1 MQDEGKI
8 ITVLGPIDPEDLGVC
23 STHEHILFDF
33 LATYWEEPADTG
45 AKRLAD
51 SQICLENRGV
61 LNHNPFAIKENL
73 SFEDVPTAVEEVGRF
88 KEQGGNAIAEVTPI
102 GQGRNPEG
110 LKQVSEETGL
120 HIIMTTGFYIQ
131 AGHPPYVAEKSI
143 DQLAAIMIKEITDGI
158 GGTGIR
164 AGVMGDVGTTKSITE
179 DERKVLR
186 ACARAHLA
194 TGAAIGVHMDPS
206 AREALRAVS
215 ILLEEGVRP
224 WRIIVEHMDEV
235 PDSDYHLA
243 VAEAGVFLEFGAW
256 GEEVYYEAPWFIHEP
271 TDVQRAQ
278 CAKVLVDHGHAEQIL
293 IGQDVWL
300 KQFLHKYGGDGYDCF
315 LTYDVPLLKHLG
327 LSDGQIRT
335 MLVENPKRALT
346 LSL

>member
-1 MQDEGKI
+1 MQDEGKV
-8 ITVLGPIDPEDLGVC
+8 ITVLGPIDPGQLGVC

-33 LATYWEEPADTG
+33 TGTYWQEPVDSEAG
-45 AKRLAD
+45 GLANN
-51 SQICLENRGV
+51 QICLENRGV

-73 SFEDVPTAVEEVGRF
+73 LFHDVSTAVDEVSRF
-88 KEQGGNAIAEVTPI
+88 KKRGGSAIAEVTPI

-110 LKQVSEETGL
+110 LKRISEQTGL
-120 HIIMTTGFYIQ
+120 HIVMTTGFYIQ

-143 DQLAAIMIKEITDGI
+143 DELAAIMIEEITNGVDGS
-158 GGTGIR
+158 GIR
-164 AGVMGDVGTTKSITE
+164 AGVMGDVGTTKSITK

-194 TGAAIGVHMDPS
+194 TGAAIGVHIDPS
-206 AREALRAVS
+206 SQEALSAVK

-224 WRIIVEHMDEV
+224 QRIIMEHMDEV

-243 VAEAGVFLEFGAW
+243 VAETGVFLEFGAW

-271 TDVQRAQ
+271 TDFQRAQ
-278 CAKVLVDHGHAEQIL
+278 CAKLLVDRGYTEQIL

-315 LTYDVPLLKHLG
+315 LTYGAPLLKHFG
-327 LSDGQIRT
+327 LSDSQINT
-335 MLVENPKRALT
+335 MLVDNPKRALP
-346 LSL
+346 LAL